1 MKNNIIKILIENQ
14 NKLITGS
21 YIAKELNI
29 TRSYVNKVILSLIDE
44 GYDIENISRSGYIY
58 KSNMKILD
66 KEYIQNSIKKEVI
79 IFEKID
85 STNNYLKKIAKEK
98 STNNVLVIANSQTN
112 GRGRLGRSFIS
123 DKNSGIYMSLL
134 VRPNISINDAKKI
147 TCLTA
152 VSINNAINELT
163 NLNSK
168 IKWVNDIY
176 INNKKVC
183 GILTEA
189 QTSIEEGTIDYII
202 IGIGINVY
210 KREFDESIKNIAT
223 SIEDEGSII
232 SRNDLII
239 KIVNNIDNYINNF
252 ADEIYMKEYQNSS
265 CIINKEVEL
274 NIRGNIFKANVL
286 RINDEGELVVRTLDN
301 EELTVYSGEITRL
314 VLNDK

>member
-1 MKNNIIKILIENQ
+1 MKNSIINILKENKNQ
-14 NKLITGS
+14 LITGS

-29 TRSYVNKVILSLIDE
+29 TRSYVNKVILALIDE
-44 GYDIENISRSGYIY
+44 GYEIENISRSGYIY
-58 KSNMKILD
+58 KSNTKILD
-66 KEYIQNSIKKEVI
+66 KEYIENNISKKIE
-79 IFEKID
+79 IFDEID
-85 STNNYLKKIAKEK
+85 STNNYLKKLAKDK
-98 STNNVLVIANSQTN
+98 FQNNILVIANYQTN
-112 GRGRLGRSFIS
+112 GRGRLGRTFIS
-123 DKNSGIYMSLL
+123 DKSSGIYMSLL

-152 VSINNAINELT
+152 VAINNAINELT

-189 QTSIEEGTIDYII
+189 QTSIEEGTIDYVI

-210 KREFDESIKNIAT
+210 KREFDDSIKNIAT
-223 SIEDEGSII
+223 SLEHEGVII

-239 KIVNNIDNYINNF
+239 KIVNNIDTYLNDFTN
-252 ADEIYMKEYQNSS
+252 DIYMNEYQNSS
-265 CIINKEVEL
+265 CIVGKEVEL
-274 NIRGNIFKANVL
+274 NIRGDIFKATVL
-286 RINDEGELVVRTLDN
+286 KINDEGELVVRTYDN
-301 EELTVYSGEITRL
+301 KELTVYSGEITRL

>member
-1 MKNNIIKILIENQ
+1 MKNSIINILKENKNQ
-14 NKLITGS
+14 LITGS

-29 TRSYVNKVILSLIDE
+29 TRSYVNKVILALIDE
-44 GYDIENISRSGYIY
+44 GYEIENISRSGYIY
-58 KSNMKILD
+58 KSNIKILD
-66 KEYIQNSIKKEVI
+66 KEYIENNISKKVE
-79 IFEKID
+79 IFDEID
-85 STNNYLKKIAKEK
+85 STNNYLKKLAKDK
-98 STNNVLVIANSQTN
+98 FQNNILVIANYQTN
-112 GRGRLGRSFIS
+112 GRGRLGRTFIS
-123 DKNSGIYMSLL
+123 DKSSGIYMSLL

-152 VSINNAINELT
+152 VAINNAINELT

-189 QTSIEEGTIDYII
+189 QTSIEEGTIDYVI

-210 KREFDESIKNIAT
+210 KREFDDSIKNIAT
-223 SIEDEGSII
+223 SLEHEGVII

-239 KIVNNIDNYINNF
+239 KIVNNIDTYLNDFTN
-252 ADEIYMKEYQNSS
+252 DIYMKEYQNSS
-265 CIINKEVEL
+265 CIVGKEVEL
-274 NIRGNIFKANVL
+274 NIRGDIFKATVL
-286 RINDEGELVVRTLDN
+286 KINDEGELVVRTHDN
-301 EELTVYSGEITRL
+301 KEFTVYSGEITRL

>member
-1 MKNNIIKILIENQ
+1 MKNSIISILKENQ

-21 YIAKELNI
+21 YIAKKLNI

-58 KSNMKILD
+58 KSNFKILN
-66 KEYIQNSIKKEVI
+66 KKYIENNISKKVVI
-79 IFEKID
+79 FDEID
-85 STNNYLKKIAKEK
+85 STNNYLKNLAKDK
-98 STNNVLVIANSQTN
+98 SQNNILVVANYQTN
-112 GRGRLGRSFIS
+112 GRGRLGRTFIS
-123 DKNSGIYMSLL
+123 DKSNGIYMSLL

-163 NLNSK
+163 GLNSK

-189 QTSIEEGTIDYII
+189 QTSIEEGIIDYVV

-210 KREFDESIKNIAT
+210 KREFDESIRNIAT
-223 SIEDEGSII
+223 SLEDEGAII

-239 KIVNNIDNYINNF
+239 KIVNNIDNYLNDFTN
-252 ADEIYMKEYQNSS
+252 DIYMKEYQNSS
-265 CIINKEVEL
+265 CIVGKEVEL
-274 NIRGNIFKANVL
+274 NIRGDKFKATVL
-286 RINDEGELVVRTLDN
+286 KINDEGELVVRTLDN
-301 EELTVYSGEITRL
+301 EELTVYSGEITML

>member
-1 MKNNIIKILIENQ
+1 MKNKIIEILKENK

-21 YIAKELNI
+21 YIANKLNI
-29 TRSYVNKVILSLIDE
+29 TRSYVSKVILTLIDE
-44 GYDIENISRSGYIY
+44 GYQIENISRSGYIY
-58 KSNMKILD
+58 KSNNKILD
-66 KEYIQNSIKKEVI
+66 KDFIERNICKEVI
-79 IFEKID
+79 LFDEID
-85 STNNYLKKIAKEK
+85 STNNYLKKLAKDK
-98 STNNVLVIANSQTN
+98 KQNDVLVIANHQTN
-112 GRGRLGRSFIS
+112 GRGRLGRTFIS
-123 DKNSGIYMSLL
+123 DKTSGIYMSLL
-134 VRPNISINDAKKI
+134 IRPNISISDAKKI

-152 VSINNAINELT
+152 VAINKAINELT
-163 NLNSK
+163 GLDSK

-189 QTSIEEGTIDYII
+189 QTSIEEGIIDYII

-239 KIVNNIDNYINNF
+239 TIVNNIDNYINNF
-252 ADEIYMKEYQNSS
+252 SNEIYMKEYQNSS

-274 NIRGNIFKANVL
+274 NIRGNAFKATVL
-286 RINDEGELVVRTLDN
+286 RINDDGELVVRTFDN
-301 EELTVYSGEITRL
+301 KELVVYSGEITRL

>member
-1 MKNNIIKILIENQ
+1 MKNSIISILKQNQ

-21 YIAKELNI
+21 YIAKKLNI

-58 KSNMKILD
+58 KSNFKILD
-66 KEYIQNSIKKEVI
+66 KKYIENNISKKVE
-79 IFEKID
+79 IFDEID
-85 STNNYLKKIAKEK
+85 STNNYLKNLAKDK
-98 STNNVLVIANSQTN
+98 SQNNILVVANYQTN
-112 GRGRLGRSFIS
+112 GRGRLGRTFIS
-123 DKNSGIYMSLL
+123 DKSNGIYMSLL

-163 NLNSK
+163 GLNSK

-189 QTSIEEGTIDYII
+189 QTSIEEGIIDYVV

-223 SIEDEGSII
+223 SLEDEGAII
-232 SRNDLII
+232 SRNELII
-239 KIVNNIDNYINNF
+239 QIIKYIDKYLNDFTN
-252 ADEIYMKEYQNSS
+252 DIYMKEYQNSS
-265 CIINKEVEL
+265 CIVGKEVEL
-274 NIRGNIFKANVL
+274 NIRGNIFTATVL
-286 RINDEGELVVRTLDN
+286 KINDEGELVVRTLDN
-301 EELTVYSGEITRL
+301 EVLTVY
-314 VLNDK
+314 

>member
-1 MKNNIIKILIENQ
+1 MKNSIISILKENQ

-21 YIAKELNI
+21 YIAKKLNI

-58 KSNMKILD
+58 KSNFKILD
-66 KEYIQNSIKKEVI
+66 KKYIENNISKKVVI
-79 IFEKID
+79 FDEID
-85 STNNYLKKIAKEK
+85 STNNYLKNLAKDK
-98 STNNVLVIANSQTN
+98 SQNNILVVANYQTN
-112 GRGRLGRSFIS
+112 GRGRLGRTFIS
-123 DKNSGIYMSLL
+123 DKSNGIYMSLL

-163 NLNSK
+163 GLNSK

-189 QTSIEEGTIDYII
+189 QTSIEEGIIDYVV

-210 KREFDESIKNIAT
+210 KREFDESIRNIAT
-223 SIEDEGSII
+223 SLEDEGAII

-239 KIVNNIDNYINNF
+239 KIVNNIDNYLNDFTN
-252 ADEIYMKEYQNSS
+252 DIYMKEYQNSS
-265 CIINKEVEL
+265 CIVGKEVEL
-274 NIRGNIFKANVL
+274 NIRGDKFKATVL
-286 RINDEGELVVRTLDN
+286 KINDEGELVVRTLDN

>member
-1 MKNNIIKILIENQ
+1 MKNSIISILKQNQ

-21 YIAKELNI
+21 YIAKKLNI

-58 KSNMKILD
+58 KSNFKILD
-66 KEYIQNSIKKEVI
+66 KKYIENNISKKVE
-79 IFEKID
+79 IFDEID
-85 STNNYLKKIAKEK
+85 STNNYLKNLAKDK
-98 STNNVLVIANSQTN
+98 SQNNILVVANYQTN
-112 GRGRLGRSFIS
+112 GRGRLGRTFIS
-123 DKNSGIYMSLL
+123 DKSNGIYMSLL

-163 NLNSK
+163 GLNSK

-189 QTSIEEGTIDYII
+189 QTSIEEGIIDYVV

-223 SIEDEGSII
+223 SLEDEGAII
-232 SRNDLII
+232 SRNELITQII
-239 KIVNNIDNYINNF
+239 KYIDKYLNDFTN
-252 ADEIYMKEYQNSS
+252 DIYMKEYQNSS
-265 CIINKEVEL
+265 CIVGKEVEL
-274 NIRGNIFKANVL
+274 NIRGNTFTATVL
-286 RINDEGELVVRTLDN
+286 KINDEGELVVRTLDN

>member
-1 MKNNIIKILIENQ
+1 MKNKIIEILKENK

-21 YIAKELNI
+21 YIANKLNI
-29 TRSYVNKVILSLIDE
+29 TRSYVSKVILTLIDE
-44 GYDIENISRSGYIY
+44 GYEIENISRSGYIY
-58 KSNMKILD
+58 KSSNKILD
-66 KEYIQNSIKKEVI
+66 KGFIEKNICKEVI
-79 IFEKID
+79 LFDEID
-85 STNNYLKKIAKEK
+85 STNSYLKKLAKDK
-98 STNNVLVIANSQTN
+98 KQNDVLVIANHQTN
-112 GRGRLGRSFIS
+112 GRGRLGRNFIS
-123 DKNSGIYMSLL
+123 DKTSGIYMSLL

-152 VSINNAINELT
+152 VAINKAIIELT
-163 NLNSK
+163 SLDSK

-210 KREFDESIKNIAT
+210 KRQFDESIKNIAT

-252 ADEIYMKEYQNSS
+252 TDEIYMKEYQNSS
-265 CIINKEVEL
+265 CVVNKEVEL
-274 NIRGNIFKANVL
+274 NIRGNIFKATVL
-286 RINDEGELVVRTLDN
+286 RINDEGELVVRTFDN

>member
-1 MKNNIIKILIENQ
+1 MKNSIISILKQNQ

-21 YIAKELNI
+21 YIAKKLNI

-58 KSNMKILD
+58 KSNFKILN
-66 KEYIQNSIKKEVI
+66 KKYIENNISKKVVI
-79 IFEKID
+79 FDEID
-85 STNNYLKKIAKEK
+85 STNNYLKNLAKDK
-98 STNNVLVIANSQTN
+98 SQNNILVVANYQTN
-112 GRGRLGRSFIS
+112 GRGRLGRTFIS
-123 DKNSGIYMSLL
+123 DKSNGIYMSLL

-163 NLNSK
+163 GLNSK

-189 QTSIEEGTIDYII
+189 QTSIEEGIIDYVV

-223 SIEDEGSII
+223 SLEDEGAII
-232 SRNDLII
+232 SRNELII
-239 KIVNNIDNYINNF
+239 QIIKYIDKYLNDFTN
-252 ADEIYMKEYQNSS
+252 DIYMKEYQNSS
-265 CIINKEVEL
+265 CIVGKEVEL
-274 NIRGNIFKANVL
+274 NIRGNTFTATVL
-286 RINDEGELVVRTLDN
+286 KINDEGELVVRTLDN

>member
-1 MKNNIIKILIENQ
+1 MKNSIISILKENQ

-21 YIAKELNI
+21 YIAKKLNI

-58 KSNMKILD
+58 KSNFKILN
-66 KEYIQNSIKKEVI
+66 KKYIENNISKKVVI
-79 IFEKID
+79 FDEID
-85 STNNYLKKIAKEK
+85 STNNYLKNLAKDK
-98 STNNVLVIANSQTN
+98 SQNNILVVANYQTN
-112 GRGRLGRSFIS
+112 GRGRLGRTFIS
-123 DKNSGIYMSLL
+123 DKSNGIYMSLL

-163 NLNSK
+163 GLNSK

-189 QTSIEEGTIDYII
+189 QTSIEEGIIDYVV

-210 KREFDESIKNIAT
+210 KREFDESIRNIAT
-223 SIEDEGSII
+223 SLEDEGAII

-239 KIVNNIDNYINNF
+239 KIVNNIDNYLNDFTN
-252 ADEIYMKEYQNSS
+252 DIYMKEYQNSS
-265 CIINKEVEL
+265 CIVGKEVEL
-274 NIRGNIFKANVL
+274 NIRGDKFKATVL
-286 RINDEGELVVRTLDN
+286 KINDEGELVVRTLDN

>member
-1 MKNNIIKILIENQ
+1 MKNSIISILKQNQ

-29 TRSYVNKVILSLIDE
+29 TRSYVNKVIQSLIDD

-58 KSNMKILD
+58 KSNIKILD
-66 KEYIQNSIKKEVI
+66 KEYIENKISMKVE
-79 IFEKID
+79 IFDEID
-85 STNNYLKKIAKEK
+85 STNNYLKNLAKDK
-98 STNNVLVIANSQTN
+98 SQNNILVVANYQTN
-112 GRGRLGRSFIS
+112 GRGRLGRTFIS
-123 DKNSGIYMSLL
+123 DKSNGIYMSLL

-163 NLNSK
+163 GLNSK

-189 QTSIEEGTIDYII
+189 QTSIEEGIIDYVI

-223 SIEDEGSII
+223 SLEDEGAII
-232 SRNDLII
+232 SRNELII
-239 KIVNNIDNYINNF
+239 QIIKYIDKYLNDFTN
-252 ADEIYMKEYQNSS
+252 DIYMKEYQNSS
-265 CIINKEVEL
+265 CIVGKEVEL
-274 NIRGNIFKANVL
+274 NIRGNIFTATVL
-286 RINDEGELVVRTLDN
+286 KINDEGELVVRTLDN

>member
-1 MKNNIIKILIENQ
+1 MKNSIISILKQNQ

-21 YIAKELNI
+21 YIAKKLNI

-58 KSNMKILD
+58 KANFKILD
-66 KEYIQNSIKKEVI
+66 KKYIENNISKKVE
-79 IFEKID
+79 IFDEID
-85 STNNYLKKIAKEK
+85 STNNYLKNLAKDK
-98 STNNVLVIANSQTN
+98 SQNNILVVANYQTN
-112 GRGRLGRSFIS
+112 GRGRLGRTFIS
-123 DKNSGIYMSLL
+123 DKSNGIYMSLL

-163 NLNSK
+163 GLNSK

-189 QTSIEEGTIDYII
+189 QTSIEEGIIDYVV

-223 SIEDEGSII
+223 SLEDEGATI
-232 SRNDLII
+232 SRNELII
-239 KIVNNIDNYINNF
+239 QIIMNIDKYLNNF
-252 ADEIYMKEYQNSS
+252 TNNIYMKEYQNSS
-265 CIINKEVEL
+265 CIVGKEVEL
-274 NIRGNIFKANVL
+274 NIRGDKFKATVL
-286 RINDEGELVVRTLDN
+286 KINDEGELVVRTLDN

>member
-1 MKNNIIKILIENQ
+1 MKNSIISILKQNQ

-29 TRSYVNKVILSLIDE
+29 TRSYVNKVIQSLIDD

-58 KSNMKILD
+58 KSNIKILD
-66 KEYIQNSIKKEVI
+66 KEYIENKISMKVE
-79 IFEKID
+79 IFDEID
-85 STNNYLKKIAKEK
+85 STNNYLKKLAKDK
-98 STNNVLVIANSQTN
+98 FQNNILVIANYQTN
-112 GRGRLGRSFIS
+112 GRGRLGRTFIS
-123 DKNSGIYMSLL
+123 DKSNGIYMSLL

-163 NLNSK
+163 GLNSK

-189 QTSIEEGTIDYII
+189 QTSIEEGIIDYVV

-223 SIEDEGSII
+223 SLEDEGAII
-232 SRNDLII
+232 SRNELII
-239 KIVNNIDNYINNF
+239 
-252 ADEIYMKEYQNSS
+252 Q
-265 CIINKEVEL
+265 IIL
-274 NIRGNIFKANVL
+274 II
-286 RINDEGELVVRTLDN
+286 
-301 EELTVYSGEITRL
+301 
-314 VLNDK
+314 

>member
-1 MKNNIIKILIENQ
+1 MKNSIISILKQNQ

-21 YIAKELNI
+21 YIAKKLNI

-58 KSNMKILD
+58 KSNFKILN
-66 KEYIQNSIKKEVI
+66 KKYIENNISKKVVI
-79 IFEKID
+79 FDEID
-85 STNNYLKKIAKEK
+85 STNNYLKNLAKDK
-98 STNNVLVIANSQTN
+98 SQNNILVVANYQTN
-112 GRGRLGRSFIS
+112 GRGRLGRTFIS
-123 DKNSGIYMSLL
+123 DKSNGIYMSLL

-163 NLNSK
+163 GLNSK

-189 QTSIEEGTIDYII
+189 QTSIEEGIIDYVV

-223 SIEDEGSII
+223 SLEDEGAII
-232 SRNDLII
+232 SRNELII
-239 KIVNNIDNYINNF
+239 QIIKYIDKYLNDFTN
-252 ADEIYMKEYQNSS
+252 DIYMKEYQNSS
-265 CIINKEVEL
+265 YIVGKEVEL
-274 NIRGNIFKANVL
+274 NIRGNTFTATVL
-286 RINDEGELVVRTLDN
+286 KINDEGELVVRTLDN